1 MLCVSYV
8 AMQPPIDDASQWAQ
22 LQRDTAQDPRYVA
35 VPERRR
41 RELFDAFVAQ
51 AQASAAAAAA
61 VAPVAPAP
69 ALSFHASN
77 GAAARQAVSSSAVQE
92 QEVDD
97 WGEEEE
103 EEGEEEMS
111 EEERAEA
118 MYMEMLATLSPV
130 LRPDSLW
137 PEVRHMG
144 LAVVLALSQGLGGA
158 MHLLPRCRDTVRG
171 KGSSGTRLLSP

>member
-1 MLCVSYV
+1 
-8 AMQPPIDDASQWAQ
+8 MQPPIYDASQWAQ
-22 LQRDTAQDPRYVA
+22 LRQDTAQDPRYAA
-35 VPERRR
+35 VPERRQ

-61 VAPVAPAP
+61 VAPVAPAAPAP

-77 GAAARQAVSSSAVQE
+77 GAAARQAVSNSPVQE

-97 WGEEEE
+97 WGEEDE

-137 PEVRHMG
+137 PEVRRTWG
-144 LAVVLALSQGLGGA
+144 QG
-158 MHLLPRCRDTVRG
+158 
-171 KGSSGTRLLSP
+171 